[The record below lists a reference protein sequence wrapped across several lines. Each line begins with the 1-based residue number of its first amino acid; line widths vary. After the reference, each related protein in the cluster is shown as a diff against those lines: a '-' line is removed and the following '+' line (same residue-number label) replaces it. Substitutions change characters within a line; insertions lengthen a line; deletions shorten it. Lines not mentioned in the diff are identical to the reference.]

1 MILASFAV
9 GLILRYT
16 LFVIVDRLDYF
27 DNPIRVSQQV
37 VVRSPNLI
45 LTNVFFWAV
54 PTALVLMIALSLVL
68 NRTGLGR
75 QMRALADNATLAKVI
90 GIPVDRVHDL
100 TWILVGGLAGV
111 GGALLGIYSTVN
123 ALIVWFT
130 LLSVF
135 AATVLGGMTSFSA
148 T

>member
-45 LTNVFFWAV
+45 LTNILFWCV
-54 PTALVLMIALSLVL
+54 PTALLLMIALGLVL
-68 NRTGLGR
+68 NRTDLGR

-100 TWILVGGLAGV
+100 TWLLAGGLAGI
-111 GGALLGIYSTVN
+111 GGALWGIYTSVN
-123 ALIVWFT
+123 PLTGWLV
-130 LLSVF
+130 
-135 AATVLGGMTSFSA
+135 
-148 T
+148 